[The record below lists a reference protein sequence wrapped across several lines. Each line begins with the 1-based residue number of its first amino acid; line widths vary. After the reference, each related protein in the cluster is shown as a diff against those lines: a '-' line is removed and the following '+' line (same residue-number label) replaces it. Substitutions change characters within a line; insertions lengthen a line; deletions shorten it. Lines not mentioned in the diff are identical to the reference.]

1 MKFENETLNKI
12 VGFIDETIKAHTD
25 WTQRQN
31 WEKPLIYANGNDG
44 TEFDWKNNNR
54 LCEFVY
60 WHKNGSCAM
69 RCLVEKS
76 GDVEVHLYPDGEVTP
91 AHSEVH
97 KYALMEHEV
106 EDLYFYL
113 MKEVELLVDPI
124 YDAPV
129 QEIFKYKVEA
139 IDIQNSDWGF
149 EAGYFY
155 AHPIIDGERVTF
167 STSCGNDEYFAGWL
181 EHFGVYD
188 YDGYKKKAISDR
200 KPDYCKEPES
210 LKSECEHDFDDNTM
224 KPCPYRDSCPD
235 DRTVMDALDEAI
247 YTDFGRHVTGVAED
261 FIAETEAGKGLCEE
275 LAYEINDYLEDY
287 FDGEV
292 TCVFVED

>member
-1 MKFENETLNKI
+1 MKFENDAIDTIVTLINGDVDKYTDYKQREN
-12 VGFIDETIKAHTD
+12 FEID
-25 WTQRQN
+25 
-31 WEKPLIYANGNDG
+31 LIYANGNDG
-44 TEFDWKNNNR
+44 TEFDWENNNR

-69 RCLVEKS
+69 RCLVGKS
-76 GDVEVHLYPDGEVTP
+76 GDVEVYIYPDGEVSP

-97 KYALMEHEV
+97 KGALMEHEV
-106 EDLYFYL
+106 KDLYHLL
-113 MKEVELLVDPI
+113 MMLECPK
-124 YDAPV
+124 YNAPV
-129 QEIFKYKVEA
+129 QEIVKYKVEA
-139 IDIQNSDWGF
+139 SDIQNSDWGF
-149 EAGYFY
+149 EDGYFY

-181 EHFGVYD
+181 EHFGVDD
-188 YDGYKKKAISDR
+188 YDEYRKKVIANR

-210 LKSECEHDFDDNTM
+210 LKSECEHDYDDNNM

-235 DRTVMDALDEAI
+235 DRTVMDMMDEAI
-247 YTDFGRHVTGVAED
+247 YTDFGRWVSGSVED

-275 LAYEINDYLEDY
+275 LAYEINGYIKNY

-292 TCVFVED
+292 TCVFIED